1 LPDRIALS
9 VAMALARLAAELS
22 QDHAFVTAFLANW
35 GNSAQHRGARRSWKM
50 TRSEVHLSRCLTH
63 RSAKSV
69 AAVSTRAESA
79 DSVVVSYQYRGF
91 RLLAEEVQGSLNSYS
106 AVETLLLCPRFAPRN
121 SNLSRHHL
129 MHTTPPT
136 QSVIVEA
143 LYPDARL
150 PARATRASAGLDLH
164 AYLANRSVRRC
175 RAGESPRDETVS
187 DDVLTL
193 APGERALV
201 PLGFRA
207 RLPEG
212 TEAQLRIRSSSAF
225 VKGLT
230 MPNAPG
236 TIDADYPDEWMVM
249 IRNDSGAPAR
259 VEHGERIAQAVLASF
274 VTPSWEPGAVTR
286 TTDRAGG
293 LGSTGTF

>member
-1 LPDRIALS
+1 MNP
-9 VAMALARLAAELS
+9 
-22 QDHAFVTAFLANW
+22 TP
-35 GNSAQHRGARRSWKM
+35 
-50 TRSEVHLSRCLTH
+50 SR
-63 RSAKSV
+63 
-69 AAVSTRAESA
+69 
-79 DSVVVSYQYRGF
+79 
-91 RLLAEEVQGSLNSYS
+91 
-106 AVETLLLCPRFAPRN
+106 
-121 SNLSRHHL
+121 
-129 MHTTPPT
+129 
-136 QSVIVEA
+136 VIVEA

-164 AYLANRSVRRC
+164 AYLAGRTVRRC
-175 RAGESPRDETVS
+175 RAGESPRDEPVP
-187 DDVLTL
+187 DDGLTL

-249 IRNDSGAPAR
+249 IRNDSGSPAR

-274 VTPSWEPGAVTR
+274 VTPSWEPGAVVR

-293 LGSTGTF
+293 VGSTGRF